1 MTDKKKG
8 GKETRKEGKRERE
21 RETQGGA
28 GSWQPHTLSPIIAK
42 KIME

>member
-8 GKETRKEGKRERE
+8 EKRLEKRVRERE